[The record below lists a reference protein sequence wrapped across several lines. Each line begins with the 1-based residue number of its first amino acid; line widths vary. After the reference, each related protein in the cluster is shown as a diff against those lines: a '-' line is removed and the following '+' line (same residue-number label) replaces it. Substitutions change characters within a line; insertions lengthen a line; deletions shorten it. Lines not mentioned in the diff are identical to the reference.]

1 MINSIAWKEVDLI
14 HSSHTQQ
21 AQEGAGREHLRESK
35 AVGSTY
41 VAHQEPEACL
51 VDVSPD

>member
-1 MINSIAWKEVDLI
+1 MISSIRCKEVDLI

-21 AQEGAGREHLRESK
+21 AQEGAGREHLRASK

-41 VAHQEPEACL
+41 VAHQEPEAYL
-51 VDVSPD
+51 VNVSPD

>member
-1 MINSIAWKEVDLI
+1 MVSSIGCKEADLI
-14 HSSHTQQ
+14 HSRHTQQ
-21 AQEGAGREHLRESK
+21 AQEGAGREHPRASK

-51 VDVSPD
+51 VNVSPD

>member
-1 MINSIAWKEVDLI
+1 MISSIGCKEVDLI
-14 HSSHTQQ
+14 RSSHTQQ
-21 AQEGAGREHLRESK
+21 AQEGAGREHLRECK
-35 AVGSTY
+35 AVGSTC